1 MNVIIQ
7 KLLILVIKFY
17 KFFISPLLGSRC
29 RFLPT
34 CSEYFIEALK
44 VYGIIKGSKLGFKRI
59 FKCHPYKKLG
69 GSHGLDFV
77 PVSSST
83 FKNIKIK
90 KGSGK

>member
-34 CSEYFIEALK
+34 CSEYFIEALRM
-44 VYGIIKGSKLGFKRI
+44 YGITKGSKLGFKRI
-59 FKCHPYKKLG
+59 LKCHPFKKLG
-69 GSHGLDFV
+69 GSNGIDFV
-77 PVSSST
+77 PTS
-83 FKNIKIK
+83 NN
-90 KGSGK
+90 KGKQ

>member
-1 MNVIIQ
+1 MNIIIQ
-7 KLLILVIKFY
+7 NLIILLIKFY

-34 CSEYFIEALK
+34 CSEYCIEALK
-44 VYGIIKGSKLGFKRI
+44 IHGITKGSKLSIKRI
-59 FKCHPYKKLG
+59 LKCHPFKKLG

-77 PVSSST
+77 PISLNT

-90 KGSGK
+90 KSGDK